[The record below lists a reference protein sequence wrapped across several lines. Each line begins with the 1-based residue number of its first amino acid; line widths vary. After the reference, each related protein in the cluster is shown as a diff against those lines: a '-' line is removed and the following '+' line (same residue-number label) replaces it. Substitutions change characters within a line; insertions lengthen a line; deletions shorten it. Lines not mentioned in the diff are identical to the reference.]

1 MIHSVK
7 YKKRDIRRI
16 KNQSQNINLSRN
28 KIERKILTIQ
38 DTSYQKREKV
48 AHKSLRVNENT
59 NGKITK

>member
-16 KNQSQNINLSRN
+16 KNQSQNINLSSN
-28 KIERKILTIQ
+28 QIKRKILTIQ
-38 DTSYQKREKV
+38 DTSYGKREKV

>member
-1 MIHSVK
+1 MIHCVK

-28 KIERKILTIQ
+28 KIKRQILTIL
-38 DTSYQKREKV
+38 DTSYRKREKV
-48 AHKSLRVNENT
+48 AHKSQRVNENT